1 MAPGNDFFDSYEGQ
15 IRSTG
20 WRRYWKL
27 LRLADAAADARL
39 APALKLARGPAC
51 GIPVQRIL
59 VAAVRSPGREADLD
73 AVLGELSRTRRHR
86 IETAVVDLQPM
97 GKFDNINRAISGHNL
112 ENYDWLLV
120 TDDDVQLPKDFVD
133 LFIYFSYANRIKVA
147 QPAHR
152 FLSFASFRVTERH
165 WGSLVRSTR
174 FVEIGPISLL
184 HRDTFGELLPSPS
197 LRWAWGLDL
206 FWSHVARH
214 RGWRMGV
221 VDATPIR
228 HTRPVGAT
236 YSHDAARAEAVE
248 FLTSRDIRFSRD
260 VVSAGSERLQ

>member
-1 MAPGNDFFDSYEGQ
+1 MAPENDFFDSHEGQ
-15 IRSTG
+15 IQSVG

-27 LRLADAAADARL
+27 LRLADARL
-39 APALKLARGPAC
+39 APALKRARGLAHAIPA
-51 GIPVQRIL
+51 QRIL

-73 AVLGELSRTRRHR
+73 AALEELSRTPHHR
-86 IETAVVDLQPM
+86 METAVVDLEPM
-97 GKFDNINRAISGHNL
+97 GKFDNINRAISRHTL
-112 ENYDWLLV
+112 ADYDWLLI
-120 TDDDVQLPKDFVD
+120 TDDDVQLPKNFTD
-133 LFIYFSYANRIKVA
+133 LFIHFAYNNRLKIA

-206 FWSHVARH
+206 FWSHVAR
-214 RGWRMGV
+214 RQGWRMGV

-236 YSHDAARAEAVE
+236 YSHDAARTEAVE
-248 FLTSRDIRFSRD
+248 FLTSQNIHFGRD
-260 VVSAGSERLQ
+260 VVSATSERLQ